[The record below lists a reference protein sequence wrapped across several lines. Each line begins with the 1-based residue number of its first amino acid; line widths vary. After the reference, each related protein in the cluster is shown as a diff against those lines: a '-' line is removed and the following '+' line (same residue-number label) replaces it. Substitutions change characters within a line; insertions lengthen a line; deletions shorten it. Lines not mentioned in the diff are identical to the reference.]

1 MSAVLC
7 KPFIIVWS
15 VTLASGRLPIAP
27 QVCQR
32 LLAVELAPVMLQ
44 TFQDPFAPSPAMGL
58 ATPASQQVTS
68 LQHNSCFHVQKGC
81 KSCSS
86 PGSPTAYILA
96 CICIERRQYVAT
108 NVQIVIT

>member
-68 LQHNSCFHVQKGC
+68 LQHNSCFCVQKADMLQ
-81 KSCSS
+81 K
-86 PGSPTAYILA
+86 LF
-96 CICIERRQYVAT
+96 
-108 NVQIVIT
+108 ITQLSYSLYFGMHMH